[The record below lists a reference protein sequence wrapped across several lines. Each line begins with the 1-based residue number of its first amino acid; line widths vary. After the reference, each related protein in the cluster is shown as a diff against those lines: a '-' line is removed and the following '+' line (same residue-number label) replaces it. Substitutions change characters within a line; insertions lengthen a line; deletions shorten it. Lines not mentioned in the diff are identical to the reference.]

1 MAFPNDLSNVVVF
14 KVHPAIGIARISMND
29 DYYVFGR
36 DPEEYRSHGLL
47 KRQAVRFRVFAYGE
61 GLVGLG
67 ELTEKVMADLGVKA
81 VWSAR
86 VANRKIARLR
96 GTPLDGMDFVISA
109 SASSDDDKEGRLV
122 GSLPTFKEGAE
133 IPLGQITPE
142 GIFIPPK
149 GGVFRQTPGEEV
161 PGFPATSD
169 SIADTTCDGTVS
181 VRLTTCEQEELPTL
195 PACIIVAPPDFSP
208 DTDPVDDNG
217 RPSTLLHFLRETLI
231 TDAATPFGNLHQRTA
246 REIDEAALRPCTQAF
261 DPGFEVCF
269 EDARSEVPDTAAV
282 FYRAEQEP
290 ATIDPGELRVRYKS
304 GPADQGAVP
313 GQLTSGLCSPWQGD
327 FTACVGYWSEHLPN
341 EAFVAEDSSTVVR
354 VFRKEYAN
362 QDEGSPTLSSAQE
375 FVDHVDKVGVLRLR
389 EGKRVE
395 TERAN
400 GDDIP

>member
-1 MAFPNDLSNVVVF
+1 MAFPNDLSDVVVF

-36 DPEEYRSHGLL
+36 DPEQYRSRGLL
-47 KRQAVRFRVFAYGE
+47 KRQAVQFRVFAYGE

-67 ELTEKVMADLGVKA
+67 ELTCELMGDLGVEA

-96 GTPLDGMDFVISA
+96 GTPLGGTDFVISA
-109 SASSDDDKEGRLV
+109 SASSDDDNGGRLV
-122 GSLPTFKEGAE
+122 GSLPAFEEGAE

-142 GIFIPPK
+142 GLFIPPK
-149 GGVFRQTPGEEV
+149 GGVFRQTAGEEV
-161 PGFPATSD
+161 PPFPALSETV
-169 SIADTTCDGTVS
+169 ADTTCDGSVS
-181 VRLTTCEQEELPTL
+181 VRLTKDGQELPTL
-195 PACIIVAPPDFSP
+195 PACIVVAPPDFSP
-208 DTDPVDDNG
+208 DTDPVDFDG
-217 RPSTLLHFLRETLI
+217 TPSTLLHYLRGTLI
-231 TDAATPFGNLHQRTA
+231 TDAATPVGNLHQRAA

-269 EDARSEVPDTAAV
+269 EDVRSEVEDTTAV
-282 FYRAEQEP
+282 FYRPEQDP
-290 ATIDPGELRVRYKS
+290 AAIDPGELRVRYKS
-304 GPADQGAVP
+304 GPGDQGAVP

-327 FTACVGYWSEHLPN
+327 FTACVGYWTEHLPT
-341 EAFVAEDSSTVVR
+341 EAFLTEDSSTIVR
-354 VFRKEYAN
+354 VFRKEYA
-362 QDEGSPTLSSAQE
+362 DHAPDAPELTSAQD

-395 TERAN
+395 TERGR